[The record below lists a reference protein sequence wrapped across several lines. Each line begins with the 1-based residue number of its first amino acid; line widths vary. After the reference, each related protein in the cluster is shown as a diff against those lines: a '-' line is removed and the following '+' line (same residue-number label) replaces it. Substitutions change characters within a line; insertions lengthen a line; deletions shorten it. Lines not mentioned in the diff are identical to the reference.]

1 MKSLRQKYSEWLEK
15 KAKFFHDIVLRHR
28 RESFFAQIGYVS
40 PTSSVQVPDYCSAPE
55 KLFFEEQTSLDEGAR
70 FIISPLGEK
79 GRFVMKPHSYAAA
92 GLTVISGNH
101 PRQIGMPNRETAEAH
116 VYDVDKDVIVEEDV
130 GIGAGVTLLAGVK
143 VGRGATVG
151 AGSVVMNNVPPYA
164 VVLGNPA
171 QVVGFVFTP
180 EQIVEHEKALYPEEE
195 RLPLAKL
202 EKNYQRYYVNH
213 INDIAKYTN
222 ISL

>member
-1 MKSLRQKYSEWLEK
+1 MNILSKLLHKLAVRLEGYSCYTQLSELRSLLGECHETSVFK
-15 KAKFFHDIVLRHR
+15 KPEVCTCPKKIFLDEH
-28 RESFFAQIGYVS
+28 
-40 PTSSVQVPDYCSAPE
+40 TSIY
-55 KLFFEEQTSLDEGAR
+55 EGAR
-70 FIISPLGEK
+70 FIISPIGEK
-79 GRFVMKPHSYAAA
+79 GRFIMKSHSYAAQ
-92 GLTVISGNH
+92 GLTVITGSH
-101 PRQIGMPNRETAEAH
+101 TRQVGKLNLETAETH
-116 VYDVDKDVIVEEDV
+116 KYDIDKDVIVEEEV
-130 GIGAGVTLLAGVK
+130 GIGVGVTLLAGVK
-143 VGRGATVG
+143 VGRGATIG

-164 VVLGNPA
+164 VVMGNPA

-180 EQIVEHEKALYPEEE
+180 EQIIEHEKSLYPEAE

>member
-1 MKSLRQKYSEWLEK
+1 MKYLSQLIYKFAYRLERYSGYYQMEQLKRKLGKITPTTVFKMPKTCSCPQKIFLDE
-15 KAKFFHDIVLRHR
+15 D
-28 RESFFAQIGYVS
+28 
-40 PTSSVQVPDYCSAPE
+40 TSIY
-55 KLFFEEQTSLDEGAR
+55 EGAR
-70 FIISPLGEK
+70 FIISPIGEK
-79 GRFVMKPHSYAAA
+79 GRFVMKPHSYAAQ
-92 GLTVISGNH
+92 GLTVITGSH
-101 PRQIGMPNRETAEAH
+101 TRQVGMLNLETAETH
-116 VYDVDKDVIVEEDV
+116 KYDVDKDVIVEEEV
-130 GIGAGVTLLAGVK
+130 GIGVGVTLLAGVK
-143 VGRGATVG
+143 IGRGATVG

-164 VVLGNPA
+164 VVMGNPA

-180 EQIVEHEKALYPEEE
+180 EQIIEHEKALYSEEE

>member
-1 MKSLRQKYSEWLEK
+1 MSILSKFVHKLAYRLERYSKYHQLDSIKERLGK
-15 KAKFFHDIVLRHR
+15 I
-28 RESFFAQIGYVS
+28 
-40 PTSSVQVPDYCSAPE
+40 TSSTVFKMPDACSCPE
-55 KLFFEEQTSLDEGAR
+55 KIFLDEHTSIYEGAR

-79 GRFVMKPHSYAAA
+79 GRFIMKPHSYAAQ
-92 GLTVISGNH
+92 GLTVITGSH
-101 PRQIGMPNRETAEAH
+101 TRIAGMYNLEAAETH
-116 VYDVDKDVIVEEDV
+116 QYDVDKDVIVEEEV
-130 GIGAGVTLLAGVK
+130 GIGVGVTLLAGVK
-143 VGRGATVG
+143 IGRGATVG

-164 VVLGNPA
+164 VVMGNPA

-180 EQIVEHEKALYPEEE
+180 EQIIEHEKALYPEEE

-213 INDIAKYTN
+213 ISDIAKYTN

>member
-1 MKSLRQKYSEWLEK
+1 MNKLSIALHKLAARLERYAHYSKLKELQSLLGECHSSTIFKMPEVCTCPKKVFLGEK
-15 KAKFFHDIVLRHR
+15 
-28 RESFFAQIGYVS
+28 
-40 PTSSVQVPDYCSAPE
+40 TSIY
-55 KLFFEEQTSLDEGAR
+55 EGAR
-70 FIISPLGEK
+70 FIISPKGEK
-79 GRFVMKPHSYAAA
+79 GRFIMKSHSYAAQ
-92 GLTVISGNH
+92 GLTVITGSH
-101 PRQIGMPNRETAEAH
+101 TRQVGMHNLEAAETRM
-116 VYDVDKDVIVEEDV
+116 YDVDKDVIVEEEV
-130 GIGAGVTLLAGVK
+130 GIGVGVTLLAGVK
-143 VGRGATVG
+143 IGRGATVG

-164 VVLGNPA
+164 VVMGNPA

-180 EQIVEHEKALYPEEE
+180 EQIIEHEKTLYPKTE

>member
-1 MKSLRQKYSEWLEK
+1 MNRLSKLAHKWAYRLERYSKYYQLESIK
-15 KAKFFHDIVLRHR
+15 KRLGKITPSTVFKM
-28 RESFFAQIGYVS
+28 
-40 PTSSVQVPDYCSAPE
+40 PDACSCPE
-55 KLFFEEQTSLDEGAR
+55 KIFLDEHTSIYEGAR
-70 FIISPLGEK
+70 FIISPIGEK
-79 GRFVMKPHSYAAA
+79 GCFIMKPHSYAAQ
-92 GLTVISGNH
+92 GLTVITGSH
-101 PRQIGMPNRETAEAH
+101 TRQVGMHNLEAAETH
-116 VYDVDKDVIVEEDV
+116 QYDVDKDVVVEEEV
-130 GIGAGVTLLAGVK
+130 GIGVGVTLLAGVK
-143 VGRGATVG
+143 IGRGATIG
-151 AGSVVMNNVPPYA
+151 AGAVVMNNVPPYA
-164 VVLGNPA
+164 VVMGNPA

>member
-1 MKSLRQKYSEWLEK
+1 MNKLSIALHKLAVRLERYSQYYQLEILK
-15 KAKFFHDIVLRHR
+15 GRLGKIT
-28 RESFFAQIGYVS
+28 
-40 PTSSVQVPDYCSAPE
+40 PTTVFRMPDACSCPE
-55 KLFFEEQTSLDEGAR
+55 KIFLDEYTSIYEGAR
-70 FIISPLGEK
+70 FIISCRGEK
-79 GRFVMKPHSYAAA
+79 GRFFMKSHSYAAQ
-92 GLTVISGNH
+92 GLTVITGSH
-101 PRQIGMPNRETAEAH
+101 KRQVGMHNLETAETH
-116 VYDVDKDVIVEEDV
+116 QYDIDKDIIVEEEV
-130 GIGAGVTLLAGVK
+130 GIGVGVTLLAGVK
-143 VGRGATVG
+143 IGRGATVG

-164 VVLGNPA
+164 VVMGNPA

-180 EQIVEHEKALYPEEE
+180 EQIIEHEKALYSEGE

>member
-1 MKSLRQKYSEWLEK
+1 MNIISIALHKLAVRLERYSQYYQLEILK
-15 KAKFFHDIVLRHR
+15 GRLGKIT
-28 RESFFAQIGYVS
+28 
-40 PTSSVQVPDYCSAPE
+40 PTSVFKLPNTCSCPE
-55 KLFFEEQTSLDEGAR
+55 KIFLDEHTSIYEGAR
-70 FIISPLGEK
+70 FIISPIGEK
-79 GRFVMKPHSYAAA
+79 GRFIMKPHSYAAQ
-92 GLTVISGNH
+92 GLTVISNTH
-101 PRQIGMPNRETAEAH
+101 QRQVGMYNLETAETH
-116 VYDVDKDVIVEEDV
+116 QYDVDKDIVVEEEV
-130 GIGAGVTLLAGVK
+130 GIGVGVTLLSGVK
-143 VGRGATVG
+143 IGRGATVG

-164 VVLGNPA
+164 VVMGNPA

-180 EQIVEHEKALYPEEE
+180 EQIIEHEKALYPEEE

>member
-1 MKSLRQKYSEWLEK
+1 MKS
-15 KAKFFHDIVLRHR
+15 
-28 RESFFAQIGYVS
+28 
-40 PTSSVQVPDYCSAPE
+40 
-55 KLFFEEQTSLDEGAR
+55 
-70 FIISPLGEK
+70 
-79 GRFVMKPHSYAAA
+79 HSYAAQ
-92 GLTVISGNH
+92 GLTVITGSH
-101 PRQIGMPNRETAEAH
+101 TRQVGKLNLETAETH
-116 VYDVDKDVIVEEDV
+116 KYDIDKDVIVEEEV
-130 GIGAGVTLLAGVK
+130 GIGVGVTLLAGVK
-143 VGRGATVG
+143 VGRGATIG

-164 VVLGNPA
+164 VVMGNPA

-180 EQIVEHEKALYPEEE
+180 EQIIEHEKSLYPEAE

>member
-1 MKSLRQKYSEWLEK
+1 MNKLSIALHKLAVRFERYAQYSQLNELRLQLGECHNSTIFKMPEVCTCPKKVFLGEK
-15 KAKFFHDIVLRHR
+15 
-28 RESFFAQIGYVS
+28 
-40 PTSSVQVPDYCSAPE
+40 TSIY
-55 KLFFEEQTSLDEGAR
+55 EGAR
-70 FIISPLGEK
+70 FIISPKGEK
-79 GRFVMKPHSYAAA
+79 GRFIMKSHSYAAQ
-92 GLTVISGNH
+92 GLTVITGSH
-101 PRQIGMPNRETAEAH
+101 TRQVGMHNLEAAESRE
-116 VYDVDKDVIVEEDV
+116 YDVDKDVIVEEEV
-130 GIGAGVTLLAGVK
+130 GIGIGATLLAGVK
-143 VGRGATVG
+143 IGRGAAVG

-164 VVLGNPA
+164 VIMGNPA

-180 EQIVEHEKALYPEEE
+180 EQIIEHEKMLYPETE